1 MGRDAESGAG
11 TGERPRPGGPS
22 QSPAAG
28 DRAGTHRAYGAEC
41 DGDGAA
47 GRAGGRGGRAGR
59 WGGGGGGGGGDDGP
73 GGRIGRWNWRTDPTG
88 GTIAV
93 TGGRGSSR
101 NPPCRGGRVRRRWS
115 GGPGRWP
122 RGKGGPMSR

>member
-11 TGERPRPGGPS
+11 TGERTRPGGPS

-47 GRAGGRGGRAGR
+47 GRAGSRAGRAGT
-59 WGGGGGGGGGDDGP
+59 P
-73 GGRIGRWNWRTDPTG
+73 
-88 GTIAV
+88 AL
-93 TGGRGSSR
+93 SR
-101 NPPCRGGRVRRRWS
+101 SAKRPCRTEAHTSELQALMRTSYAVLYSNKNKKCTKRQS
-115 GGPGRWP
+115 
-122 RGKGGPMSR
+122 

>member
-47 GRAGGRGGRAGR
+47 GRAGGRAGRAGLCR
-59 WGGGGGGGGGDDGP
+59 SEEHTSELQSLM
-73 GGRIGRWNWRTDPTG
+73 RISY
-88 GTIAV
+88 AV
-93 TGGRGSSR
+93 FCMTKKNVKQNYNKSQQTK
-101 NPPCRGGRVRRRWS
+101 P
-115 GGPGRWP
+115 
-122 RGKGGPMSR
+122 K

>member
-28 DRAGTHRAYGAEC
+28 ARAGTHRAYGAEC

-47 GRAGGRGGRAGR
+47 GPAGGRAGR
-59 WGGGGGGGGGDDGP
+59 AGLWAGA
-73 GGRIGRWNWRTDPTG
+73 GGRCSERKSVRRGKSVSMR
-88 GTIAV
+88 V
-93 TGGRGSSR
+93 ELGGRPIIIKKNLLHISSSHGQP
-101 NPPCRGGRVRRRWS
+101 N
-115 GGPGRWP
+115 
-122 RGKGGPMSR
+122 KL